1 MSFYDKWIFP
11 RLVDIA
17 MRNREATRY
26 RSIIVPKASGRV
38 LEIGV
43 GSGLNLPFYG
53 KSVEEL
59 YALDPSDELIA
70 MARRK
75 ARDIALPVSFLSH
88 AGEAI
93 PLDDRSIDTIVM
105 TWTLCSIPDPL
116 TALAEMRRVLKPQG
130 TLLFVEHGLAP
141 DAGVRRWQNR
151 LNRVW
156 NKMSGG
162 CNLNRKMDELIQSS
176 GFRIVEIDKEYARG
190 PRLMAFMYWGRARPV
205 TQ

>member
-11 RLVDIA
+11 WLVDIT

-26 RSIIVPKASGRV
+26 RSIIVPRAFGRV

-53 KSVEEL
+53 NCVEQL

-70 MARRK
+70 MARKK
-75 ARDIALPVSFLSH
+75 AREVSVPVTFLSH

-93 PLDDRSIDTIVM
+93 PLDAGSIDTIVM

-116 TALAEMRRVLKPQG
+116 VALTEMRRVLKPRG

-141 DAGVRRWQNR
+141 EARVQRWQNR

-156 NKMSGG
+156 NRMSGG
-162 CNLNRKMDELIQSS
+162 CNLNRKMDELIRSS
-176 GFRIVEIDKEYARG
+176 GFRILELDKDYARG
-190 PRLMAFMYWGRARPV
+190 PRLMSFMYCGRAEPLD
-205 TQ
+205 